1 MFGGKELK
9 ELDESYIWDCYN
21 SLLLSADVDRIRKLL
36 VRYEL
41 FKLSLDIPGDIV
53 ECGVFRGVGLMYWLK
68 LLQIF
73 APGSR
78 KKVIAFDTFAS
89 FEPPTLLPYERDNA
103 RKYEGEAGLAGI
115 TVDEVRAVVKTAGFE
130 NRTELVPGDLQQM
143 AREYVASNPG
153 FRISLL
159 HLDADTFAA
168 TKAAL
173 EVFWPIVVRGGV
185 VVFDEYAC
193 RGWGESDAVDQFFA
207 ETQVRLQIVPHS
219 SQPTAWC
226 VKP

>member
-9 ELDESYIWDCYN
+9 ELDDSYIWDCYN

-36 VRYEL
+36 GRYEL
-41 FKLSLDIPGDIV
+41 FKLSLDMPGDIV

-89 FEPPTLLPYERDNA
+89 FEPTTLLPYERDNA
-103 RKYEGEAGLAGI
+103 QKYEGEAGLAGI
-115 TVDEVRAVVKTAGFE
+115 TMDEVRAVVKAAGFE
-130 NRTELVPGDLQQM
+130 NRAELVPGDLQQM
-143 AREYVASNPG
+143 AREYVARNPG

-159 HLDADTFAA
+159 HLDADAFAA

-173 EVFWPIVVRGGV
+173 EAFWPVVVRGGV